1 LGRFGDILEKS
12 AKYCEVETM
21 LLSFKTALIPN
32 NKQETLFRKASGVA
46 RHAYNW
52 ANATIQE
59 VLELRKDDKSI
70 KIPSAIDL
78 HKKLVAE
85 VKSQYNWYYQVNKN
99 VPQKAL
105 ADLRQAWDR
114 CLKKTSKQPRF
125 KKKGQRDSFYL
136 ESGTKAKP
144 LIKNDGKRVKLP
156 SMGWVRLAEPLPVT
170 AIHNCVISRQA
181 DRWFIAIKYEIEHPT
196 VDDERPTV
204 GVDIGIKELAVTSTG
219 QVFSNPK
226 AYRRM
231 SKRLKRSQRRVSKK
245 VKGSKNRAKAVKKL
259 AKIHA
264 KVSNIRKD
272 SIHKLTHYLAKNHR
286 VIKIENLHVKA
297 FLKNHKLAGAI
308 ADCGIYEFRRQLEYK
323 TEKFSSKLIRV
334 DRMFPSSQICSN
346 CGQHRHKMQLKTRV
360 YVCPDCRYTED
371 RDLNAAKN
379 IDRWFENIFIPERS
393 ETVSST
399 EIACGVDK
407 SLRSHSKTT
416 VKQEVNTKTTF
427 VQLSLDLGSFG

>member
-1 LGRFGDILEKS
+1 
-12 AKYCEVETM
+12 M

-32 NKQETLFRKASGVA
+32 NKQQTSFKKACGVA

-52 ANATIQE
+52 ANAYVKEI
-59 VLELRKDDKSI
+59 LELRKDDKSI

-78 HKKLVAE
+78 HKKLIAE
-85 VKSQYNWYYQVNKN
+85 VKSVNDWYYETNKN
-99 VPQKAL
+99 VSQKAL

-114 CLKKTSKQPRF
+114 CFKKTSKQPRF

-136 ESGTKAKP
+136 EAGTKAKP

-156 SMGWVRLAEPLPVT
+156 SIGWVKLAEPLPVT

-181 DRWFIAIKYEIEHPT
+181 ARWFIAIKYEVEKPSVET
-196 VDDERPTV
+196 ERPTV
-204 GVDIGIKELAVTSTG
+204 GVDIGIKELAVTSNG
-219 QVFSNPK
+219 KVFKNPK
-226 AYRRM
+226 AYKRM
-231 SKRLKRSQRRVSKK
+231 SKRLKRTQRRVSKK
-245 VKGSKNRAKAVKKL
+245 VKGSNNHAKAVKKL
-259 AKIHA
+259 AKLHA
-264 KVSNIRKD
+264 KVANIRKD
-272 SIHKLTHYLAKNHR
+272 SIHKLTNYLAKNHS
-286 VIKIENLHVKA
+286 VIKIEDLHVKA

-308 ADCGIYEFRRQLEYK
+308 ADCGMYEFRRQLEYK
-323 TEKFSSKLIRV
+323 TEKFSSKLILV

-346 CGQHRHKMQLKTRV
+346 CGQHRHKMPLKNRV
-360 YVCPDCRYTED
+360 YLCPDCGHTED

-399 EIACGVDK
+399 GIVCGVDK
-407 SLRSHSKTT
+407 PLRSHSKTT
-416 VKQEVNTKTTF
+416 TKQEINTKTTN

>member
-1 LGRFGDILEKS
+1 
-12 AKYCEVETM
+12 M

-32 NKQETLFRKASGVA
+32 DKQQTAFKKACGVA

-52 ANATIQE
+52 ANAHIKE

-78 HKKLVAE
+78 HKKLIE
-85 VKSQYNWYYQVNKN
+85 TVKSVNEWYYETNKN

-114 CLKKTSKQPRF
+114 CFKKVSKQPRF

-136 ESGTKAKP
+136 EAGTKAKP

-156 SMGWVRLAEPLPVT
+156 SIGWVRLAEPLPVT

-181 DRWFIAIKYEIEHPT
+181 DRWFIAIKYEMEQPT
-196 VDDERPTV
+196 LNVKRPTV
-204 GVDIGIKELAVTSTG
+204 GVDIGVKELAVTSTG
-219 QVFSNPK
+219 KVFPNPK

-231 SKRLKRSQRRVSKK
+231 SKRLKLAQRRVSKK
-245 VKGSKNRAKAVKKL
+245 VKGSKNRAKAIKKL
-259 AKIHA
+259 AKLHA

-272 SIHKLTHYLAKNHR
+272 SIHKLTHYLAKNHS
-286 VIKIENLHVKA
+286 VIKIEDLHVKA

-308 ADCGIYEFRRQLEYK
+308 GDCGMYEFRRQLEYK
-323 TEKFSSKLIRV
+323 TEKFSSKLILVNRI
-334 DRMFPSSQICSN
+334 FPSSQICSN
-346 CGQHRHKMQLKTRV
+346 CGNHRHKMPLKNRV
-360 YVCPDCRYTED
+360 YVCPDCGHIED

-379 IDRWFENIFIPERS
+379 IERWFDGIYIPKCS
-393 ETVSST
+393 DVVS
-399 EIACGVDK
+399 
-407 SLRSHSKTT
+407 
-416 VKQEVNTKTTF
+416 Q
-427 VQLSLDLGSFG
+427 